1 MQKRTT
7 GFLAWGALILL
18 IGVPGTELLL
28 SSGQDDGAAP
38 TTVSDAANLVWQ
50 GDLPEQTKRDVTQ
63 DDVNVAANA
72 STPRHVGGGPVDSS
86 SQALVVA
93 EETIATRDFVE
104 EALRLPNSA
113 EPALTV
119 DTVFDV
125 AALGGDDLD
134 LIPPYP
140 APYFTR
146 PVFVQPAKEQ
156 VLVREQVA
164 PSQAKVQTTTR
175 VPLTTA
181 NENVDFGRDWRETNG
196 SITYL
201 DTAKANP
208 SARSEVFDIEVLES
222 YPSDEILTLER
233 QQQSWGASSGRGGS
247 FESNLPPTRGSRVR
261 LDLVQ

>member
-28 SSGQDDGAAP
+28 SNGKDDGTAS
-38 TTVSDAANLVWQ
+38 TKVDDTANLVWQ
-50 GDLPEQTKRDVTQ
+50 GDLPEQTKRDVAQGVDLTT
-63 DDVNVAANA
+63 NA

-86 SQALVVA
+86 SQPFVVA

-113 EPALTV
+113 EPALTADNV
-119 DTVFDV
+119 LDV
-125 AALGGDDLD
+125 AALSDDLD

-146 PVFVQPAKEQ
+146 PLFVQPVKEQ
-156 VLVREQVA
+156 VVVTEQEA
-164 PSQAKVQTTTR
+164 PSQFQLQTTTR
-175 VPLTTA
+175 IPLTTA
-181 NENVDFGRDWRETNG
+181 NKAVDFGRDWRETDG

-201 DTAKANP
+201 DTAKANSSGGP
-208 SARSEVFDIEVLES
+208 EVFDIDVLES
-222 YPSDEILTLER
+222 YPSDEILTQQR